1 MLKGR
6 ILATG
11 GAGYIGSHLTVEL
24 LAAGYEVV
32 ILDNFENSDRAT
44 VNRIPKLAH
53 GPVTLVEGDVRNC
66 GLVET
71 VLRRHRIDAVVHLAG
86 KKAVGESVR
95 DPLRYFNDNLMGA
108 VSLFRAMRAVQVN
121 NLLFSS
127 SATVYGTPDQLP
139 IRETAPTSIS
149 NPYGRTKLMTEEIID
164 DMVAAYPAMKAISL
178 RYFNPVGAH
187 ASGQIGENPR
197 GVPNNLFPYV
207 AQTAAGLR
215 SAVEVYG
222 NDYATEDGT
231 GLRDYIH
238 VVDLAQG
245 HVAAMAHLLSPAEG
259 HVRHRRINLGT
270 GKGHTVLQVIKAFS
284 QACGFNVPYRIVP
297 RRPGDAAASL
307 ADATLAQQLLDWRA
321 RHSLAEM
328 CRDQWLFQ
336 KGVVQAKPLGGVVL
350 RFPQALDPAAMLG
363 SGSAVEHRSSPE
375 RAAPV

>member
-1 MLKGR
+1 MQKRR

-24 LAAGYEVV
+24 LEAGYEVV

-44 VNRIPKLAH
+44 VNRIPKLGQ
-53 GPVTLVEGDVRNC
+53 GPVTLVEGDVRNSD
-66 GLVET
+66 LVET
-71 VLRRHRIDAVVHLAG
+71 ILRRHRIDAVVHLAG

-127 SATVYGTPDQLP
+127 SATVYGAPDQLP
-139 IRETAPTSIS
+139 IRETAPTSVS

-164 DMVAAYPAMKAISL
+164 DMVSAHPTMRAISL

-207 AQTAAGLR
+207 AQTAAGWR
-215 SAVEVYG
+215 SMVEVYG
-222 NDYATEDGT
+222 DDYATEDGT

-238 VVDLAQG
+238 VVDLARG
-245 HVAAMAHLLSPAEG
+245 HVAAMAHLLSPAGG

-307 ADATLAQQLLDWRA
+307 ADATLANELLDWRA
-321 RHSLAEM
+321 RYTLAEM

-336 KGVVQAKPLGGVVL
+336 KGVSQAEIAGGVGL
-350 RFPQALDPAAMLG
+350 RFPAALNPATLFGLG
-363 SGSAVEHRSSPE
+363 SAKEYRSSSE
-375 RAAPV
+375 RPSSA